1 MDDDASLVA
10 AVLAGNVPAFRQLVE
25 RHQGLVFT
33 FVRNLLHSPADAE
46 DIAQETFLA
55 AYRHLATFD
64 ARRARFRTWLLTIAR
79 NEALSRL
86 RRTPPPTSAG
96 DLAEAPSG
104 DAEPHIGLH
113 QAELWNAL
121 DDALDHL
128 PLEQR
133 TAFLLAEIQELPHAE
148 IAEIESVEIGT
159 IKSRVSRAKER
170 LRALLRAYQPERSGH
185 VGTPAPAV
193 PKTDSPRRDP

>member
-10 AVLAGNVPAFRQLVE
+10 AVLAGNIPAFRQLVE

-33 FVRNLLHSPADAE
+33 FARNLLRSPADAE

-55 AYRHLATFD
+55 AYRHLASFD
-64 ARRARFRTWLLTIAR
+64 TRRARFRTWLLTIAR

-86 RRTPPPTSAG
+86 RRTPLPASTG
-96 DLAEAPSG
+96 NLAEAPSG
-104 DAEPHIGLH
+104 DIEPHEGLH
-113 QAELWNAL
+113 HAELWNAL
-121 DDALDHL
+121 DDALEHL

-148 IAEIESVEIGT
+148 IAEIESVEVGT

-170 LRALLRAYQPERSGH
+170 LRALLRAYQPERPGDA
-185 VGTPAPAV
+185 GTPAPTV
-193 PKTDSPRRDP
+193 PKADSPRREP